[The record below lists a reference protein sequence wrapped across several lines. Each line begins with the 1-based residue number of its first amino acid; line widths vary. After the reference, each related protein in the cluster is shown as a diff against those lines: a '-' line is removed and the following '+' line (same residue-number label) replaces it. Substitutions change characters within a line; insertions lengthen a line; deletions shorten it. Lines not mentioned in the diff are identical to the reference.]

1 MMWNNTLMDLK
12 NEKFERSNLNL
23 NYEQILKV
31 IEKKNVEEKQAD
43 IRIN

>member
-1 MMWNNTLMDLK
+1 MWNNTLMDLK